1 MGIIIEGHI
10 YTNGYICPNYKY
22 IAYSICYMTQQE
34 MASILTRYKDALQ
47 FAQGLPPRPI
57 YKVKEVAK
65 CVHERTVRRRVKKL
79 TEIGLAKYNRGQFT
93 IKREVI
99 AQPLIIL
106 EKLIPSFAAF
116 MQARRFGKYY
126 RQSDID
132 FMMKNLPK
140 KSMITLD
147 YSAHKMTKFQS
158 AHDLYVYVDD
168 VEKTV
173 QFLKENNFR
182 EGTKGSII
190 ILPKIG
196 SFENLTERVF
206 LDCVAKGGRSMMDA
220 IAIQLKHRDKIT
232 IKARFTIDML
242 LKVQEDLSLE
252 SVH

>member
-1 MGIIIEGHI
+1 
-10 YTNGYICPNYKY
+10 
-22 IAYSICYMTQQE
+22 
-34 MASILTRYKDALQ
+34 
-47 FAQGLPPRPI
+47 
-57 YKVKEVAK
+57 
-65 CVHERTVRRRVKKL
+65 
-79 TEIGLAKYNRGQFT
+79 
-93 IKREVI
+93 
-99 AQPLIIL
+99 
-106 EKLIPSFAAF
+106 

-158 AHDLYVYVDD
+158 AQDLYVYVDD

-173 QFLKENNFR
+173 QFLRKNNFR
-182 EGTKGSII
+182 EGTKGSIV

-196 SFENLTERVF
+196 SFKNLTERVF

-232 IKARFTIDML
+232 IKARFTTDML
-242 LKVQEDLSLE
+242 LKVQEDLRLE